1 MELLP
6 YAHLTDRELTSLV
19 LTKNDLTELEQELFQ
34 RLERAL
40 ERIEDLKDGD
50 DS

>member
-1 MELLP
+1 MDLLP
-6 YAHLTDRELTSLV
+6 YAHLTDRELASLV
-19 LTKNDLTELEQELFQ
+19 LTKGDLTQLEQELFH

-40 ERIEDLKDGD
+40 EQIEDLKDGD

>member
-6 YAHLTDRELTSLV
+6 YAHLTDRELASLV

-34 RLERAL
+34 RLERTL